1 MHFLETR
8 SGSIR
13 AGAIDLI
20 GAEQGPDS
28 NRFHLIEY
36 HVGAQ
41 ARETRA
47 SAVDVT
53 DFLLNLPEVAT

>member
-20 GAEQGPDS
+20 GAEQGPES

-36 HVGAQ
+36 HIGAQ

-47 SAVDVT
+47 SADDVA
-53 DFLLNLPEVAT
+53 DFFSTLPEVAT